1 MGDLNGVPCFFL
13 FFSLL
18 FCERLAHSSG
28 SSLSLPSFFS
38 AAHEVVATVAIFAPT
53 STIRMGVRSDD
64 EAAQVRHLIVSA
76 GYNGE
81 LKFVENRGKPK
92 AI

>member
-1 MGDLNGVPCFFL
+1 M
-13 FFSLL
+13 
-18 FCERLAHSSG
+18 
-28 SSLSLPSFFS
+28 
-38 AAHEVVATVAIFAPT
+38 VATVAIFAPT